1 MFGEWGEEVEAD
13 EFLVKINAF
22 VVSRFISIIFCV
34 LSLCVSQPGFKDYAL
49 LNYVSSFV
57 FLFIRTNLIFN
68 LVGEY
73 FLIRSP
79 TLIVPGCWGVCASW
93 LYYIQWSCFFFMI
106 YESFLCFRWCS
117 SDGQIPASSILEGK
131 LWFLMCLACYF
142 SLLV

>member
-106 YESFLCFRWCS
+106 YESFVFSNVVFHFLEEKHKWKCAAWIL
-117 SDGQIPASSILEGK
+117 DGL
-131 LWFLMCLACYF
+131 LANPH
-142 SLLV
+142 V